1 MNSSRNQLSLARN
14 GEQMK
19 NLTRLPLGIAML
31 GLLALGAV
39 GCSVAPPTQFYQL
52 QQPVTDVASR
62 ESTATVLLGPL
73 SIADYLQRESLLQR
87 EVDGSLTHSQQARW
101 AGSLDNDIG
110 QFLLRQISAQLGS
123 SRISLYPDRI
133 GMQAQA
139 QIVLNISRL
148 DSGVQQP
155 AVLEAQ
161 WRLLDAK
168 GELSSSRVL
177 HLTGQHNG
185 ELSDQVRAQ
194 SELLG
199 QLSKQL
205 VAALKQTL
213 PKEQPVKKS
222 PRKTS
227 TATPSKQPAQGQQGE
242 LLSIPVVDPVRELE
256 VYRF

>member
-31 GLLALGAV
+31 GLLALGTA
-39 GCSVAPPTQFYQL
+39 GCTVAPPTQFYQL
-52 QQPVTDVASR
+52 QQQVTDVASR

-177 HLTGQHNG
+177 HLTEQHNG

-194 SELLG
+194 SDLLG

-205 VAALKQTL
+205 VAALEQTL